1 MMLIYDS
8 NSITAC
14 PLGQQLKITTAHAL
28 QALQPTAHTSCALIP
43 TGTAQ
48 CTCALSFIAYCA
60 CVLTLQPTL
69 RTRHGFFSVLHM
81 RHGLYSLLRMR
92 HGLSPHLAYWSP
104 PWQTMARPSRWF
116 SKKINNNPNIRMKVE
131 ACNEKKTVVAQGQGQ
146 HIRFPPYPTT
156 LNLRVIIK

>member
-1 MMLIYDS
+1 M
-8 NSITAC
+8 
-14 PLGQQLKITTAHAL
+14 
-28 QALQPTAHTSCALIP
+28 PTWLAAEDY
-43 TGTAQ
+43 
-48 CTCALSFIAYCA
+48 YCA
-60 CVLTLQPTL
+60 CVTSFTAYSAYVL
-69 RTRHGFFSVLHM
+69 RFNSYRYRYCTMHMRLELYSLLRMRLDFVANTAHASCFFSLLHM
-81 RHGLYSLLRMR
+81 RHGLYRLLRMR

-146 HIRFPPYPTT
+146 HTRFPPYPTT